1 MKVSMEKRWGV
12 AIVATSLLFS
22 LIGGRVEASNYY
34 DDRTKEIEEKIDGI
48 EDSVLELKKK
58 NLTLDRDKKDI
69 ERELERVVRVIK
81 VTKDRY
87 NKKKE
92 ESDKVKA
99 ELIELYEDIRNTE
112 YEMDKREGEFRNR
125 VQSMHTGQSSSIID
139 VVVSAN
145 SFTDLVSRV
154 FTYKKIV
161 EKDNE
166 VIEEYLSLVDQLND
180 QKKSSEE
187 LKDKIDRDMV
197 ELERI
202 SDQLRLEKD
211 KVEELR
217 RELEM
222 ESMSV
227 SERLE
232 RLMSDRDKLLKA
244 KKDIVAEKK
253 HFESLLATVRVD
265 VSNFA
270 SDASVEKEIE
280 SGRMFVT
287 PANGRLTSPYGNRQN
302 PTGPGIEFHTGI
314 DIANSKGTPIHAS
327 ASGVVSRI
335 ESSNSGYG
343 NVIYVDHV
351 IEGKK
356 YISVYAHLDAF
367 AVAKGEKVEQG
378 QIIAL
383 MGTTGRSTGNHL
395 HFEIRETSSL
405 SDVKGRHVNPM
416 IYVGKDTDKI
426 VKTLKVDEKKKE
438 KAKGFKDALEDV
450 KSLEDLN
457 ELRESLDKESKK

>member
-1 MKVSMEKRWGV
+1 MKTRWGV
-12 AIVATSLLFS
+12 AVLATSLLFS

-48 EDSVLELKKK
+48 EETVLDLKKK
-58 NLTLDRDKKDI
+58 NITLDRDRKDI
-69 ERELERVVRVIK
+69 ERELVRVTR
-81 VTKDRY
+81 VLNTTKERYGLKKQDSDR
-87 NKKKE
+87 
-92 ESDKVKA
+92 VKA
-99 ELIELYEDIRNTE
+99 ELIKLYEEIRNTE
-112 YEMDKREGEFRNR
+112 YEMAKREGEFRNR
-125 VQSMHTGQSSSIID
+125 VQSMHAGQSTSIID

-145 SFTDLVSRV
+145 SFTDLVTRV

-166 VIEEYLSLVDQLND
+166 VIEEYLSLVDRLNS
-180 QKKSSEE
+180 QKKSSEALRE
-187 LKDKIDRDMV
+187 KIDRDMV
-197 ELERI
+197 ELEHI
-202 SDQLRLEKD
+202 SDQLKLEKN
-211 KVEELR
+211 KVEELK

-232 RLMSDRDKLLKA
+232 RLMADRDTLLKA

-265 VSNFA
+265 VSNFE
-270 SDASVEKEIE
+270 SDASVEREIE
-280 SGRMFVT
+280 EGRMFVT
-287 PANGRLTSPYGNRQN
+287 PAKGRLTSPYGNRQN

-314 DIANSKGTPIHAS
+314 DIANAKGTPIHAS
-327 ASGVVSRI
+327 AGGVVSRI
-335 ESSNSGYG
+335 DSSNQGYG

-351 IEGKK
+351 IDGKK

-378 QIIAL
+378 QVIAL

-395 HFEIRETSSL
+395 HFEIRETTSL
-405 SDVKGRHVNPM
+405 SDVKGHHVNPM
-416 IYVGKDTDKI
+416 IYVGKDTDKVI
-426 VKTLKVDEKKKE
+426 KSLKVDEEK
-438 KAKGFKDALEDV
+438 KAKAEGFKDALEGV
-450 KSLEDLN
+450 KSLDELN
-457 ELRESLDKESKK
+457 ELRDLLDKENKK

>member
-1 MKVSMEKRWGV
+1 MRTRWGV
-12 AIVATSLLFS
+12 AVLATSLLFS

-34 DDRTKEIEEKIDGI
+34 DDRTKEIEERIDSI
-48 EDSVLELKKK
+48 EEKVLDLKKK
-58 NLTLDRDKKDI
+58 NMNLDRDRKDI
-69 ERELERVVRVIK
+69 ESELDRVTRVLK
-81 VTKDRY
+81 TTKGRY
-87 NKKKE
+87 DKKKR
-92 ESDKVKA
+92 ESDQVKA
-99 ELIELYEDIRNTE
+99 GLIKLYEEIRNTE
-112 YEMDKREGEFRNR
+112 YEMAKREGEFRNR
-125 VQSMHTGQSSSIID
+125 VQSMHTGQSTSIID

-166 VIEEYLSLVDQLND
+166 VIEEYLSLVDRLNS

-187 LKDKIDRDMV
+187 LKEKIDRDME

-202 SDQLRLEKD
+202 SDQLKLEKN
-211 KVEELR
+211 KVSDLK
-217 RELEM
+217 RELEL

-227 SERLE
+227 SERLDSLLE
-232 RLMSDRDKLLKA
+232 DRDTLLKV
-244 KKDIVAEKK
+244 KKEIVAEKK

-270 SDASVEKEIE
+270 SDASVEREIE
-280 SGRMFVT
+280 EGRMFVT

-302 PTGPGIEFHTGI
+302 PTGTGIEFHTGI

-327 ASGVVSRI
+327 AGGVVSRI
-335 ESSNSGYG
+335 ESSNRGYG

-351 IEGKK
+351 IDGKK

-378 QIIAL
+378 QVIAL

-395 HFEIRETSSL
+395 HFEIRETTSS
-405 SDVKGRHVNPM
+405 SDVKGHHVNPM

-426 VKTLKVDEKKKE
+426 IKSLKVDKEKKA
-438 KAKGFKDALEDV
+438 KAEGFKDALEGV
-450 KSLEDLN
+450 KSLDELN
-457 ELRESLDKESKK
+457 ELRDLLDKENKK